1 MDGEQKVPST
11 LKLTYHISEKDYVS
25 FNQLF
30 FEKDVKKRT
39 NKAYIMS
46 SIIIL
51 ISIVLGVQVVIS
63 GRYKEYL
70 LDALIIFTFC
80 MGIYNIFLNKKII
93 PNSIIKNSKKIYR
106 STRFYN
112 NEITLEVCDGYLV
125 ELSSEGRVK
134 LFFEDIEN
142 VLENQQLLVLLFKNK
157 HTLIINKAV
166 IDNKLLRQI
175 PQMAKK

>member
-1 MDGEQKVPST
+1 MDGEQKVSST

-70 LDALIIFTFC
+70 LDALIIFNFF
-80 MGIYNIFLNKKII
+80 MGIYNIFLNKKI
-93 PNSIIKNSKKIYR
+93 
-106 STRFYN
+106 
-112 NEITLEVCDGYLV
+112 
-125 ELSSEGRVK
+125 
-134 LFFEDIEN
+134 
-142 VLENQQLLVLLFKNK
+142 
-157 HTLIINKAV
+157 
-166 IDNKLLRQI
+166 
-175 PQMAKK
+175 M